1 MGKPTGFL
9 EYERRVSEEI
19 APLERIKNFN
29 EFHIPLPLEK
39 QQLQGARCMA
49 CGVPFCQY
57 GKMIN
62 GMASGC
68 PLNNLC
74 PEWND
79 LVYTGNWEQAY
90 NRLMKTHCFPEF
102 TSRVCPALCEAAC
115 TCNLNGDPVST
126 KENERAI
133 IERAYETGLVKPQPP
148 KVRTGKKVAVIGS
161 GPSGLAVAM
170 QLNRRGHEVT
180 VFERNDRLGGLL
192 RYGIPNM
199 KLEKSVIDRRVRLM
213 EEEGVIFKTNVNVG
227 VDVKAAKLLKDFDR
241 VVLCCGAS
249 NPRDIK
255 VPGREAEGIYFA
267 VDFLKGVTK
276 SLLDSDLADQK
287 FVACKNKKVMVI
299 GGGDTGNDCVGTA
312 IRQGAKSVVQ
322 IEMMPKAP
330 DQRAESNPWPEW
342 PRVCKVDYGQEEAI
356 DQFGKDPRIYET
368 TVKEFIKNEKG
379 ELTAVKTVKLHG
391 ETDKKTGRRIMK
403 EIEGSE
409 QILPTELV
417 LIAAGFLGSEKRI
430 TDAFGVEL
438 NARTNVKTEEGK
450 HQTSVPN
457 VFTAGDMH
465 RGQSLVV
472 WAIRE
477 GREAAREVDE
487 SLMGY
492 SCL

>member
-133 IERAYETGLVKPQPP
+133 IERAYETGLVKAQPP

-180 VFERNDRLGGLL
+180 VYERHDRIGGLL
-192 RYGIPNM
+192 RYGIPDF
-199 KLEKSVIDRRVRLM
+199 KLDKSLIDYIGDRNGEKLLLHITQLLQSFGMTITA
-213 EEEGVIFKTNVNVG
+213 EGVETSDQV
-227 VDVKAAKLLKDFDR
+227 
-241 VVLCCGAS
+241 
-249 NPRDIK
+249 
-255 VPGREAEGIYFA
+255 E
-267 VDFLKGVTK
+267 FLKNLHCDDIQGYYFSKPLPVNEFE
-276 SLLDSDLADQK
+276 D
-287 FVACKNKKVMVI
+287 FVRKH
-299 GGGDTGNDCVGTA
+299 TG
-312 IRQGAKSVVQ
+312 
-322 IEMMPKAP
+322 
-330 DQRAESNPWPEW
+330 
-342 PRVCKVDYGQEEAI
+342 
-356 DQFGKDPRIYET
+356 
-368 TVKEFIKNEKG
+368 
-379 ELTAVKTVKLHG
+379 L
-391 ETDKKTGRRIMK
+391 
-403 EIEGSE
+403 
-409 QILPTELV
+409 
-417 LIAAGFLGSEKRI
+417 
-430 TDAFGVEL
+430 
-438 NARTNVKTEEGK
+438 
-450 HQTSVPN
+450 
-457 VFTAGDMH
+457 
-465 RGQSLVV
+465 
-472 WAIRE
+472 
-477 GREAAREVDE
+477 
-487 SLMGY
+487 
-492 SCL
+492 